1 MARKPIKKRAQ
12 ASVFEAAN
20 IDTAGMDPE
29 MRETLG
35 QEAARRVGAAGVRVE
50 TKNPLARFFKRKP
63 KK

>member
-1 MARKPIKKRAQ
+1 MARDKIKKRAQ
-12 ASVFEAAN
+12 ASVFQAAN

-29 MRETLG
+29 MKETLG

-50 TKNPLARFFKRKP
+50 TRNPFAKLFKRKP